1 MTHKFIAAL
10 AFIVALSALAPRTAF
25 AAPMLCSGEEKTCL
39 AACVKFSNQ
48 AYVANC
54 VTNCRAS
61 GAYCM
66 HTGCWAN
73 GSSRYCG
80 ILRK

>member
-1 MTHKFIAAL
+1 MTHKIIAAL
-10 AFIVALSALAPRTAF
+10 ALIAALGALAPRAAL

-39 AACVKFSNQ
+39 AACTKFSDHTF
-48 AYVANC
+48 VANC
-54 VTNCRAS
+54 VTNCRTS

-66 HTGCWAN
+66 RTGCWAN